1 MAATA
6 SDRRSRV
13 VEALGF
19 WLITL
24 LICAIAGFASYRFG
38 REWIGDRL
46 GSDVKSV
53 MTKDDLADRIND
65 DALTGDAEEDDAE
78 AIPDEPPEEAQVEVE
93 TVSLTGED
101 EAALEDQEDRPASER
116 DDDEPDDDE
125 EASAREDDDEAD
137 APSEPRVPE
146 DDDEADEP
154 SVQIET
160 GGGDGKFIVRAGSF
174 GKRDNADALVQEL
187 RAKGYQPFTSTATV
201 DGREYTRVNVA
212 TYGERDEALKLR
224 GALRSEGYDADVSTQ

>member
-1 MAATA
+1 MAAAA

-53 MTKDDLADRIND
+53 MTKEDLADHIND

-101 EAALEDQEDRPASER
+101 EAALENEQDRPASEG
-116 DDDEPDDDE
+116 DADEPDDDE
-125 EASAREDDDEAD
+125 EASAGEDDDEAD
-137 APSEPRVPE
+137 ATSEPSVPDDDADEPRVP
-146 DDDEADEP
+146 
-154 SVQIET
+154 VET

-224 GALRSEGYDADVSTQ
+224 GALRSEGYDADISTR